1 MSSNLR
7 TKSTLAYGIC
17 GSLVGYKVA
26 DCTATTQL
34 YNWMMD
40 SPDDILC
47 QKFTICILT
56 DQQFIDIFSI
66 WKNRYSFPLVEYL
79 SELDLDGLTSIHN
92 YTVGKWVDVTMQE
105 QGGFLKHLETGAYH
119 YCDASGLEHP
129 LVAEQISGNHGQFAF
144 QIQNKNYLVAYV
156 EHLFNIYSVLQSQ
169 LDSDSLRSALSYIQG
184 HTHDISAQ
192 YSNRR
197 DGNSTIETVFQ
208 PYGKDPC
215 KSRIRYIL
223 KTQPMYLSQVQALLN
238 EADPFSIVRT
248 FGNNKLPIHICYSTV
263 KIQTV
268 SVEQVH
274 DIHICNQLDSGSVT
288 ITHHPPENWREVSIF
303 GETDVAYCLSEQL
316 ARQMG
321 YSNLE
326 MQDGSYVAAAGEETT
341 TFTWIK
347 DYFGNVRIMVETVK
361 NVCVPGE
368 HLNLPEYSFIKNDVN
383 YQLTQEWIKHH
394 QINQVTES
402 IKEKIMIWAIRK
414 PDRFPTISNEEPQS
428 CRYIFKQTDGAC
440 TNWTLD
446 IHAFKTVNHR
456 SATLYSG
463 QVVASMTDVCSAI
476 KQSDGV
482 AEITGYDTF
491 CYLPILI
498 SQNIIADFDYTYVL
512 KNESMHSEE
521 VIDDILAEI
530 EENVLQSS
538 QSADLQSMTPKR
550 QKRKMSFFKG
560 MLALDDKIS
569 KKYSK

>member
-34 YNWMMD
+34 YKEMTD
-40 SPDDILC
+40 SRDDVLC
-47 QKFTICILT
+47 QRFTICNLT
-56 DQQFIDIFSI
+56 DQQFRDIFSI

-79 SELDLDGLTSIHN
+79 SELDLAGLTSIHY
-92 YTVGKWVDVTMQE
+92 YTVEKWVDVTRQE
-105 QGGFLKHLETGAYH
+105 QGGFLKHLETGTYH

-129 LVAEQISGNHGQFAF
+129 LVTEQISGNHGQYAF
-144 QIQNKNYLVAYV
+144 QIQNKNYLVEYI

-169 LDSDSLRSALSYIQG
+169 LDTDSLQSALSYILD

-197 DGNSTIETVFQ
+197 EGDSTIETAFR

-215 KSRIRYIL
+215 GSRIRYIL
-223 KTQPMYLSQVQALLN
+223 ETRPMHLSQVQALLN
-238 EADPFSIVRT
+238 EANSPSIVRT
-248 FGNNKLPIHICYSTV
+248 FGNSKLPIHICYSTV

-274 DIHICNQLDSGSVT
+274 DIHICNQLNSGSVT
-288 ITHHPPENWREVSIF
+288 ITHHPPENWREVSIW
-303 GETDVAYCLSEQL
+303 GETNVAYCLSEQL

-326 MQDGSYVAAAGEETT
+326 VQDGSCIATADEETT

-347 DYFGNVRIMVETVK
+347 DYFGNVRIMIETVK
-361 NVCVPGE
+361 NVCVLGE

-383 YQLTQEWIKHH
+383 YQLSQEWIEHH

-402 IKEKIMIWAIRK
+402 IRENIMLWAIRN
-414 PDRFPTISNEEPQS
+414 PDRTPTASNEEPQS
-428 CRYIFKQTDGAC
+428 CCYMFKQTDGAC
-440 TNWTLD
+440 TSWTLD
-446 IHAFKTVNHR
+446 IHAFKTINHN

-463 QVVASMTDVCSAI
+463 QVLASMTDIRSAI
-476 KQSDGV
+476 KQPDGV

-498 SQNIIADFDYTYVL
+498 SQNIIVDFDYTYVL
-512 KNESMHSEE
+512 KNESIHSEE

-530 EENVLQSS
+530 EENVLQLS
-538 QSADLQSMTPKR
+538 QSSNLQPMTPNR
-550 QKRKMSFFKG
+550 QRRK
-560 MLALDDKIS
+560 I
-569 KKYSK
+569 